1 MKPNYRDIHLAD
13 QVQEVTHVIKLR
25 CLFLVCFFFF
35 FPFFL
40 SSMNEDLKQLPTLK
54 VQKRQ
59 ENCCLYYR
67 GFSGFGA
74 R

>member
-1 MKPNYRDIHLAD
+1 MKPNCRDIHLAD

-25 CLFLVCFFFF
+25 CLFLVSFFF

-40 SSMNEDLKQLPTLK
+40 SSMNEVLKQLPTLK

-59 ENCCLYYR
+59 ENCYLYYR
-67 GFSGFGA
+67 GFSGFGV

>member
-35 FPFFL
+35 FSFFFIEYERRPQAITNSQSPEKTGKL
-40 SSMNEDLKQLPTLK
+40 LPLLP
-54 VQKRQ
+54 R
-59 ENCCLYYR
+59 
-67 GFSGFGA
+67 F
-74 R
+74 